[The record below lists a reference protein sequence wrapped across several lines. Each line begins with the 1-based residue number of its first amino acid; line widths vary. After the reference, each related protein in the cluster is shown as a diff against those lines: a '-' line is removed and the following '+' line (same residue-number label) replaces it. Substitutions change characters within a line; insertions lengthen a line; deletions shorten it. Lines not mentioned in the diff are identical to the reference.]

1 MLLKS
6 NNKLLNHKL
15 VNFEVDSYVLWER
28 MSDFR
33 EKVIYKQSKN
43 ETNATSS

>member
-15 VNFEVDSYVLWER
+15 VNFEADSYVLWER

-33 EKVIYKQSKN
+33 EKVICKQSKN